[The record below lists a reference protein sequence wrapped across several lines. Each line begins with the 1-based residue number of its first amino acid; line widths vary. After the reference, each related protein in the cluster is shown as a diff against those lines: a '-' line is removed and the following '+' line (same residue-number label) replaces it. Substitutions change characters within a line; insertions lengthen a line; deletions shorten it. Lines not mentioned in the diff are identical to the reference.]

1 MKRERKKTPQMITYY
16 ACNVRSNW
24 DERKTFRFQ
33 RKRKFWSK
41 SFEKKNFIWS
51 ASSEARNANDD
62 KLMREKKK
70 HKWNFRKR
78 CAIIIIVFCVALE
91 VVTRCDACSSRMMSA
106 FVSML
111 LLLLV
116 FFLEWTQIIHQNGIP
131 FTFVSAVT
139 VTVVCRRI
147 YYKTAW
153 ATYAHTVYARVN
165 AIKHA

>member
-1 MKRERKKTPQMITYY
+1 MITYY

-24 DERKTFRFQ
+24 DERETFRFQ

-62 KLMREKKK
+62 KLMSEKKTHTNETSAK
-70 HKWNFRKR
+70 DAQF
-78 CAIIIIVFCVALE
+78 IIIVFSCVALE
-91 VVTRCDACSSRMMSA
+91 VVACDACSSRMVSA
-106 FVSML
+106 LVSML
-111 LLLLV
+111 LLLLC
-116 FFLEWTQIIHQNGIP
+116 FFFEWTQIIHQNGIP